1 MLKILECCC
10 KSGQKKLGPE
20 LAPQILM
27 NEIKKYTEDFK
38 NIIITDDEF
47 VDNNGYQQ
55 IYDQSIDEHDNKIRT
70 KMLTKILT
78 LGGDHSIG
86 LSTVMSSLYK
96 YRENLKVI
104 WVDAHADIN
113 TFETSFSKNKHG
125 MPLSPTLQL
134 MEPWIKVRENQYY
147 MKPHQLVYIGLRSV
161 DEPEKEIIKNLGI
174 EAYYASDVR
183 NIGIEN
189 IMKNII
195 EDNKTKYHLSF
206 DIDGI
211 DPKYTPSTGTAEGEG
226 ITLDDGVY
234 IVDSLVKT
242 NNLKA
247 FDLVEF
253 NPLIGTEEDKK
264 LTLESCVKL
273 LEKYIV

>member
-1 MLKILECCC
+1 
-10 KSGQKKLGPE
+10 
-20 LAPQILM
+20 
-27 NEIKKYTEDFK
+27 
-38 NIIITDDEF
+38 
-47 VDNNGYQQ
+47 
-55 IYDQSIDEHDNKIRT
+55 
-70 KMLTKILT
+70 
-78 LGGDHSIG
+78 
-86 LSTVMSSLYK
+86 MSSLYK
-96 YRENLKVI
+96 YKENLKVV

-113 TFETSFSKNKHG
+113 TFESSVSKNKHG
-125 MPLSPTLQL
+125 MPLSPTFQL
-134 MEPWIKVRENQYY
+134 MEPWIKTKENQYY

-174 EAYYASDVR
+174 EAYYANDVR

-195 EDNKTKYHLSF
+195 NDNNTTYHLSL

-226 ITLDDGVY
+226 ITLNDGIY
-234 IVDSLVKT
+234 IIDSLVKT

-253 NPLIGTEEDKK
+253 NPLIGTDEDKK
-264 LTLESCVKL
+264 ITLNSCVKL
-273 LEKYIV
+273 LERYII

>member
-1 MLKILECCC
+1 MLKIFECCC
-10 KSGQKKLGPE
+10 KSGQKKIGPE
-20 LAPQILM
+20 FAPQILM
-27 NEIKKYTEDFK
+27 NEIKKYAK
-38 NIIITDDEF
+38 NFQNITIADNEF
-47 VDNNGYQQ
+47 SNNSGYQKL
-55 IYDQSIDEHDNKIRT
+55 YDMSIDEYNNIIPTKI
-70 KMLTKILT
+70 LTKILT

-86 LSTVMSSLYK
+86 LATVMSSLYK
-96 YRENLKVI
+96 YKENLKVV

-125 MPLSPTLQL
+125 MPLSPTFQL
-134 MEPWIKVRENQYY
+134 MESWIKIREDQYY

-195 EDNKTKYHLSF
+195 KDNNTTYHLSL

-226 ITLDDGVY
+226 ITLDDGIY

-273 LEKYIV
+273 LERYIV